1 MRSNIEMTKMYRSLF
16 ALLLV
21 MSVSGSFA
29 QTIPIGFGNYE
40 EYLRRLQLE
49 SQTEDYTSFNVRP
62 LEVVD
67 SIFGDYSYTFG
78 LLEEELSKF
87 KTKVSV
93 LAPEF
98 HTEFNSH
105 HPYYSN
111 NGAMVPSKG
120 FKSLTSVGVHIEA
133 PFLSIQLRPELY
145 LSQNKP
151 YEGFPDTLSTRFWDR
166 RYVLYNQADLPEQF
180 GEGNIR
186 DILIGQSHALIYFKG
201 MGLGIS
207 TENLWWGPGKRNSL
221 IMSNNSRS
229 FAHLTFR
236 SQKPIQTFIG
246 AFEWNV
252 IGGRLEQ
259 SGFIPPQRGDNLDG
273 SRFVN
278 KSDDWRYLSA
288 ISLVYSPKWT
298 PGLSF
303 GVNRAIQQYSEFTKD
318 TKSYFPILINLFR
331 KNDPLERDEFR
342 IDQLISTFI
351 RWRWVKA
358 QAEIY
363 FEYGRNDAAF
373 NARDALL
380 SIDHSR
386 AYTAG
391 FSKVFTLDKNAVQ
404 VSYEHTQM
412 SQTSGYL
419 IRNALSWYMHAG
431 VRQGYT
437 HRGEVLGSAIGP
449 GSNLDHINVSYLKG
463 INRFGLT
470 IERWVHDNDFH
481 YFAFTDI
488 RDFRRFWV
496 DYTFGADFD
505 LAYKNFMF
513 TGALRYTRSLNYQWE
528 LHNSPPGGPYF
539 VNGRD
544 VSNVSGNLKVI
555 YLFSRN

>member
-1 MRSNIEMTKMYRSLF
+1 MNRIVLI
-16 ALLLV
+16 LLLV
-21 MSVSGSFA
+21 LSHSSLSA
-29 QTIPIGFGNYE
+29 QTLPVGFGNYE
-40 EYLRRLQLE
+40 EYLRRLQIE
-49 SQTEDYTSFNVRP
+49 SQSKDYTSFGVRP

-67 SIFGDYSYTFG
+67 SIFGDYSYTYG
-78 LLEEELSKF
+78 ILEDELSKF
-87 KTKVSV
+87 KTKVSI

-98 HTEFNSH
+98 QSEFNSH

-166 RYVLYNQADLPEQF
+166 RYILYNQADVPEQF
-180 GEGNIR
+180 GVGNIR
-186 DILIGQSHALIYFKG
+186 DIMIGQSHALIYFKG

-207 TENLWWGPGKRNSL
+207 TESLWWGPGRRNSL
-221 IMSNNSRS
+221 IMSNNARP

-236 SQKPIQTFIG
+236 SQKPVKTPIG
-246 AFEWNV
+246 AFEWNLL
-252 IGGRLEQ
+252 GGRLEG
-259 SGFIPPQRGDNLDG
+259 SDFSTPERGDRLDG
-273 SRFVN
+273 SRFITR
-278 KSDDWRYLSA
+278 SSDWRYLNA
-288 ISLVYSPKWT
+288 FSLVYSPKWT
-298 PGLSF
+298 PGLSL
-303 GVNRAIQQYSEFTKD
+303 GINRAIQQYSQLARD
-318 TKSYFPILINLFR
+318 TKSYLPILINLFR
-331 KNDPLERDEFR
+331 KNDPQSREESEV
-342 IDQLISTFI
+342 DQLISAYI

-358 QAEIY
+358 QAEVY

-386 AYTAG
+386 AYIAG
-391 FSKVFTLDKNAVQ
+391 FSKVFTLDKNSILVN
-404 VSYEHTQM
+404 YEHTQM
-412 SQTSGYL
+412 SQTAGYL

-431 VRQGYT
+431 VRHGYT
-437 HRGEVLGSAIGP
+437 NRGEVMGSAIGP
-449 GSNLDHINVSYLKG
+449 GSNLDHLNVSYLKG
-463 INRFGLT
+463 MNRIGLT

-481 YFAFTDI
+481 YFAFTDT

-496 DYTFGADFD
+496 DYTFGLDFD
-505 LAYKNFMF
+505 IPYQNFMF
-513 TGALRYTRSLNYQWE
+513 TGAIRYTRSLNYQWE

-539 VNGRD
+539 IPGRD

-555 YLFSRN
+555 YLFSRK